1 MTQINFLLRAAL
13 KMNTFVADIKY
24 LSGYHKFSFNNLVE
38 YDELV

>member
-13 KMNTFVADIKY
+13 KMNTFVAAINY
-24 LSGYHKFSFNNLVE
+24 LSGYYNFLLIIKE